1 MQPLA
6 KSEDARPAL
15 PAVDAA
21 QRVIERRRAPDVERD
36 DEPAEHRGVS
46 VTELGIIDADSLN
59 AQLGL
64 EGLILRMRAVT
75 IQRGGHIREHDHYTR
90 PGLVYMVDGTWV
102 EGRPDG
108 ETTYR
113 AGVDETMPEDKDT
126 LHRVYNR
133 TDQPATAIVCGIQ
146 PSG

>member
-1 MQPLA
+1 MNRQRQTYSNSILIG
-6 KSEDARPAL
+6 
-15 PAVDAA
+15 AA
-21 QRVIERRRAPDVERD
+21 AAGVLVGCAGSQLVAGMKGPTENK
-36 DEPAEHRGVS
+36 GVS
-46 VTELGIIDADSLN
+46 VTELGIIDAESLT
-59 AQLGL
+59 AQLDLDGM
-64 EGLILRMRAVT
+64 ILRMRAVT
-75 IQRGGHIREHDHYTR
+75 VEPGGYIREHDHYTR

-113 AGVDETMPEDKDT
+113 AGVNETMPEDKDT
-126 LHRVYNR
+126 VHWIYNR

>member
-1 MQPLA
+1 MKRQIDTA
-6 KSEDARPAL
+6 SGKT
-15 PAVDAA
+15 VIGAA
-21 QRVIERRRAPDVERD
+21 ILGILVGCAGSQLYAGMKGPT
-36 DEPAEHRGVS
+36 EHKGVS
-46 VTELGIIDADSLN
+46 VTELGIIDADSLE

-75 IQRGGHIREHDHYTR
+75 IQPGGHIREHDHYTR

-113 AGVDETMPEDKDT
+113 AGVDETMPEDKNT
-126 LHRVYNR
+126 LHWVYNR
-133 TDQPATAIVCGIQ
+133 TDAPATAIVCGIQ

>member
-1 MQPLA
+1 MKRQDHRHGNRTLVGA
-6 KSEDARPAL
+6 AAL
-15 PAVDAA
+15 GILVGCAGSQLYAGMKGPT
-21 QRVIERRRAPDVERD
+21 
-36 DEPAEHRGVS
+36 EHKGVS
-46 VTELGIIDADSLN
+46 VTELGIIDAESLN

-75 IQRGGHIREHDHYTR
+75 VQPGGHIGEHDHYTR

-126 LHRVYNR
+126 VHWVYNR

-146 PSG
+146 PGG